1 MATMPPH
8 QLYTLCPT
16 TLALFGQKQRGQY
29 GLSRE
34 LQTERGG
41 QSGIEGGGQ
50 GQTGDSRV
58 VLRAGCHQQ
67 WVNMV
72 CGVQWGGGEGSLEGA
87 ANGRACRKVEEKQ
100 FWSCASYS
108 RKRNLT
114 GRGKLDLIISNK
126 PLFPCPSKL
135 SQRRGEE
142 DAWPSAGPVC
152 EG

>member
-1 MATMPPH
+1 M
-8 QLYTLCPT
+8 
-16 TLALFGQKQRGQY
+16 KKY
-29 GLSRE
+29 GKYVVFRKLRTDLGS
-34 LQTERGG
+34 
-41 QSGIEGGGQ
+41 QSGTGGGQ
-50 GQTGDSRV
+50 GLTGDSTV
-58 VLRAGCHQQ
+58 VLRTGCHQQ
-67 WVNMV
+67 WVNRE
-72 CGVQWGGGEGSLEGA
+72 CGVQQGGGEGSLEGSA
-87 ANGRACRKVEEKQ
+87 TGRACRKVEEKQ
-100 FWSCASYS
+100 LWSCASYS